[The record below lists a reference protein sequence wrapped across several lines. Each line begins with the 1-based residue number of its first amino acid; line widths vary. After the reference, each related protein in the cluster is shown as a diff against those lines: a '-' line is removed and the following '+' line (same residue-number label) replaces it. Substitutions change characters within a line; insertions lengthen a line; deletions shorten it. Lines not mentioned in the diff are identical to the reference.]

1 MANLFAIFG
10 LTLLFAL
17 ATSKKAHLVL
27 LEKPGEA
34 VCLDGSP
41 PGYYF
46 RPGEAKQQ
54 PNSTELYFFNIYG
67 IL

>member
-1 MANLFAIFG
+1 MANLLPVFG

-17 ATSKKAHLVL
+17 ATSKEAHLVL
-27 LEKPGEA
+27 LKNHGEA

-46 RPGEAKQQ
+46 RPGKGLKQQ
-54 PNSTELYFFNIYG
+54 ALFY
-67 IL
+67 LKL